1 MKPALRKIT
10 PSPQESLSIRKDK
23 GKNLLSS
30 WHYHPEL
37 ELVYI
42 KNSSGTRLVGD
53 SMENIHHCDLVL
65 LGPDLPHS
73 FNHDR
78 KYVERKGPHAP
89 EAIVIH
95 FQKDFLGPH
104 FWNIPEMKEIGKIIQ
119 LSRQGLKIY
128 GKAKRQI
135 SGLMSRMMDAS
146 PPMRVILLLKILEEI
161 ATDSEYVLLATKSFN
176 YSENYTDNDKLSRIY
191 QYTFENFGKK
201 ISIDEIAALLLI
213 SPQSFCR
220 YFKMKT
226 RKTYFEFLVGIR
238 IGHACR
244 LLLDN
249 ELSVSEICYSCG
261 YNTISHFNHQFKKVM
276 HKSPIQYRTEH
287 GATIRLIEDL
297 Q

>member
-10 PSPQESLSIRKDK
+10 PSPQTSLSIRKDK
-23 GKNLLSS
+23 GKNLVSN

-37 ELVYI
+37 ELVCI
-42 KNSSGTRLVGD
+42 KNSSGTRMVGD
-53 SMENIHHCDLVL
+53 NMENFHHCDMVL

-73 FNHDR
+73 FTHDGKYLDR
-78 KYVERKGPHAP
+78 KGLHAA

-95 FQKDFLGPH
+95 FEKDFLGPH
-104 FWNIPEMKEIGKIIQ
+104 FWDIPEMKEIGKIIH
-119 LSRQGLKIY
+119 LSRQGLKIQ
-128 GKAKRQI
+128 GKTKKQV
-135 SGLMSRMMDAS
+135 SSLMTRMMEAS
-146 PPMRVILLLKILEEI
+146 PAMRVILLLKILEEI
-161 ATDSEYVLLATKSFN
+161 SIDSEYVLLATKSFN
-176 YSENYTDNDKLSRIY
+176 YSENSTDNDKLSRIY

-201 ISIDEIAALLLI
+201 ISIDEIAALFLL

-220 YFKMKT
+220 YFKLKT
-226 RKTYFEFLVGIR
+226 RKTYFQFLVEIR

-276 HKSPIQYRTEH
+276 RKSPVQYRTEH
-287 GATIRLIEDL
+287 GANIRQIEGF
-297 Q
+297 

>member
-23 GKNLLSS
+23 GKNLLSN

-37 ELVYI
+37 ELVCI

-53 SMENIHHCDLVL
+53 SMENFHHCDIVL

-78 KYVERKGPHAP
+78 KYIERKGIHAP

-95 FQKDFLGPH
+95 FQKDFLGPL

-119 LSRQGLKIY
+119 LSRQGLKIH
-128 GKAKRQI
+128 GRAKKHV
-135 SGLMSRMMDAS
+135 SALMTRMMEAS
-146 PPMRVILLLKILEEI
+146 PAMRVILLLKILEEI
-161 ATDSEYVLLATKSFN
+161 AMDSEYVLLATKSFN

-191 QYTFENFGKK
+191 QYTFENFSKK
-201 ISIDEIAALLLI
+201 IRIDELAALLLL

-226 RKTYFEFLVGIR
+226 RKTYFEFLVEIR

-249 ELSVSEICYSCG
+249 ELSASEICYACG

-276 HKSPIQYRTEH
+276 RKSPIQYRTEH
-287 GATIRLIEDL
+287 MANFRQIEDL
-297 Q
+297 

>member
-128 GKAKRQI
+128 GKAKRQV

-161 ATDSEYVLLATKSFN
+161 STDSEYVLLATKSFN

-287 GATIRLIEDL
+287 AANIRLIDDL
-297 Q
+297 